1 MERKIAVVTGA
12 TSGMGRKM
20 AEEINDS
27 IPNVSEIWLFGRRK
41 DRLEALDRVLTKK
54 TRLFPM
60 DLQSDFSLAEYE
72 KLLADEKP
80 QIVFL
85 VNAAGFGK
93 IGTISSL
100 SIKDQLGM
108 IDLDMR
114 ALTALTRL
122 SIPYLSKKSR
132 IINFAS
138 MAAFLP
144 QPSFAVYAACKSYV
158 LSFSRALN
166 EELRGTGCVV
176 TAVCP
181 GPVRTEFFDIAETSG
196 RIPFYK
202 LFFMADPDKVVRKAF
217 RDSVT
222 GRDISIYGASM
233 NAFALMTKLL
243 PHSFIFFI
251 MRRINRLMK

>member
-41 DRLEALDRVLTKK
+41 DRLEELDRVLTKK

-181 GPVRTEFFDIAETSG
+181 GPVRTEFFDI
-196 RIPFYK
+196 
-202 LFFMADPDKVVRKAF
+202 
-217 RDSVT
+217 
-222 GRDISIYGASM
+222 
-233 NAFALMTKLL
+233 MTKLL

>member
-1 MERKIAVVTGA
+1 
-12 TSGMGRKM
+12 
-20 AEEINDS
+20 
-27 IPNVSEIWLFGRRK
+27 
-41 DRLEALDRVLTKK
+41 
-54 TRLFPM
+54 
-60 DLQSDFSLAEYE
+60 
-72 KLLADEKP
+72 
-80 QIVFL
+80 
-85 VNAAGFGK
+85 
-93 IGTISSL
+93 
-100 SIKDQLGM
+100 M

>member
-41 DRLEALDRVLTKK
+41 DRLEELDRVLTKK